1 MASIP
6 ALEDKIYFSKK
17 ASGPDSAHKSVN
29 DLIYAA
35 QGGGVRKSINDVLFA
50 RNTAPGTKATIND
63 RLYYALKASGPDGTH
78 KSLADLL
85 YAANGV
91 LP

>member
-1 MASIP
+1 MAPS
-6 ALEDKIYFSKK
+6 LNDKLYTAKK
-17 ASGPDSAHKSVN
+17 ASGPDSAHKTLN
-29 DLIYAA
+29 DLIAEA
-35 QGGGVRKSINDVLFA
+35 NISGQRETVNDGLFD
-50 RNTAPGTKATIND
+50 RNTAPGVRSSIND
-63 RLYYALKASGPDGTH
+63 RLYYALKASGPDNTH